1 MASFLAFWVSKNV
14 VFRPKILISPG
25 AALHRVSLKTVG
37 VSKSSSHQPRH
48 QYKFGKKT
56 LLQNIDDFRFQTKQM
71 QLQTSFSVQNIHPN
85 PEKSF
90 GPNLGHPNVG
100 EEEAE
105 LTPGYLSI
113 VNLSFGVSSL

>member
-1 MASFLAFWVSKNV
+1 MASFFAFWVSKNV
-14 VFRPKILISPG
+14 VRLKERLYIGFLLKQW
-25 AALHRVSLKTVG
+25 AEVSLHPINQDAVTNLLTHTYYCKTSTILRFKQTNATSNKFFS
-37 VSKSSSHQPRH
+37 SK
-48 QYKFGKKT
+48 
-56 LLQNIDDFRFQTKQM
+56 
-71 QLQTSFSVQNIHPN
+71 IHPN